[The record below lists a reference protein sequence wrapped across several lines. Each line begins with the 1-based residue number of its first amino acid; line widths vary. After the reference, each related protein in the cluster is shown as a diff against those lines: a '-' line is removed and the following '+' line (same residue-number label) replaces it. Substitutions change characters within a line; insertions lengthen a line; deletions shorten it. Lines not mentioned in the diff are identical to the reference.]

1 MRAFNPA
8 RPGRE
13 QRLGEALGDAVG
25 SGFTHGRIDGLGA
38 APLRAALH
46 PAKNQDSR

>member
-1 MRAFNPA
+1 VNPGLRATMRAFNPA

-25 SGFTHGRIDGLGA
+25 SGFTHGGMDGPASIA
-38 APLRAALH
+38 AVR
-46 PAKNQDSR
+46 RT